1 MMLLFITLGQPL
13 LMVNSY
19 SWGAGSCDSGG
30 AIGGY
35 HLESYEGQSNVNMS
49 VPNGEIRCI
58 RTGSLAT
65 SGIEVTIGNQRIEDT
80 NAIKPLHYNF
90 DYEIEIYRL
99 TSIFRG
105 VLIRLSSSDS
115 NTTDLTGKL
124 YTTDPLLQMATTAC
138 ATPTVAV
145 GVTHRSAIDKD
156 LVYATLRFD
165 NKQASSS
172 LLNVTTLYNLEITVV
187 GMNNEDGSVYAY
199 SSYQIIVSGQASS
212 TNQDAYLNGDNSDDG
227 RIDDKYSPDLN
238 LSTDDELAGDNPLQ
252 NSDNDGDA
260 PRDIEQ
266 SSSLVIGFTTIGG
279 ACLVAIFALIMRAK
293 VQRSRVLNTGS
304 PLGT

>member
-1 MMLLFITLGQPL
+1 MLLLFITLRQPL
-13 LMVNSY
+13 LMVDCY
-19 SWGAGSCDSGG
+19 SWGAGSCNSGG

-35 HLESYEGQSNVNMS
+35 HLESYEGQSNINMS

-58 RTGSLAT
+58 RTGSLAS
-65 SGIEVTIGNQRIEDT
+65 SGVEVSIGNQRVLSDT
-80 NAIKPLHYNF
+80 HVIKPLQYNV

-172 LLNVTTLYNLEITVV
+172 SLNVTTLYNLEITVV

-212 TNQDAYLNGDNSDDG
+212 TNQDAYLDGDNSDDD
-227 RIDDKYSPDLN
+227 RTDDKNSPDLN
-238 LSTDDELAGDNPLQ
+238 LTTDDEVAGDNPLQ

-279 ACLVAIFALIMRAK
+279 ACLVAILALVMRAK
-293 VQRSRVLNTGS
+293 VQRSRVLNS

>member
-1 MMLLFITLGQPL
+1 MLLLFITTAQPL
-13 LMVNSY
+13 SLVNCY
-19 SWGAGSCDSGG
+19 SWGAGSCISGG

-35 HLESYEGQSNVNMS
+35 HLESYEGQSNINMT
-49 VPNGEIRCI
+49 VPKDEIRCI
-58 RTGSLAT
+58 RTGSLGS
-65 SGIEVTIGNQRIEDT
+65 SGIEVTIGNQSMSSDT
-80 NAIKPLHYNF
+80 KEIKPLQYNV

-105 VLIRLSSSDS
+105 VLIRLSSPDS

-165 NKQASSS
+165 NDQVSSS
-172 LLNVTTLYNLEITVV
+172 FLNETSLYNLEITVV
-187 GMNNEDGSVYAY
+187 GMNNEEGSVYAY
-199 SSYQIIVSGQASS
+199 SSYQITVSGQASS
-212 TNQDAYLNGDNSDDG
+212 SKEDSSIDGDSSDDG
-227 RIDDKYSPDLN
+227 RIDDKYTPDLN
-238 LSTDDELAGDNPLQ
+238 LTTDDELAGDNPLQ
-252 NSDNDGDA
+252 DGDTDGNA

-279 ACLVAIFALIMRAK
+279 ACVVAIFALVMRAK
-293 VQRSRVLNTGS
+293 VQRSRVLNS
-304 PLGT
+304 PLGA